1 MYAVLSGPALW
12 DGIQEVF
19 IEFGEEIVYQMV
31 GSDLESDVEFPKI
44 ERISVKV
51 LIIDYTAFPDSESLR
66 QSIMNI
72 KILRPSTRIIVL
84 APGVVPGDSSMSFF
98 FSLGIWDILN
108 PSDGELKEVLLDCLQ
123 SSPSL
128 NKGVRWFTGQTQPVA
143 PVASSSTVVTE
154 IEFRD
159 KIIGTVT
166 VAFAGV
172 RSGIGCSF
180 LALQAAFYLGY
191 NYKDKKIALVSFNS
205 FRDFLSLGGLESF
218 SGNSFTYKDI
228 DFFNACDVAL
238 LLSRREYD
246 YIVLDI
252 GVLKTRQGNSLVA
265 SPFYAEFLRSDI
277 QFLVSGSVPWHVE
290 NMLDCLFE
298 DRVAGKCN
306 DSVSWALLF
315 NFSSVDDFR
324 KLGNLDRLSFM
335 VPFFPYL
342 FKYDESFFA
351 FLYDILKPVLPQKS
365 SAKKSF
371 LPFFRS
377 K

>member
-1 MYAVLSGPALW
+1 MYAVLSGPSLW

-66 QSIMNI
+66 QSIMNF

-108 PSDGELKEVLLDCLQ
+108 QSDGALKEVLLDCLQ

-128 NKGVRWFTGQTQPVA
+128 NKGVRWFTGQTQPVSPIA
-143 PVASSSTVVTE
+143 NSSSVVKE

>member
-1 MYAVLSGPALW
+1 MYAVLSGPSLW

-66 QSIMNI
+66 QSIMNF

-108 PSDGELKEVLLDCLQ
+108 PSDGALKEVLLDCLQ

-128 NKGVRWFTGQTQPVA
+128 NKGVRWFTGQTQPVSPIA
-143 PVASSSTVVTE
+143 NSSSVVKE

>member
-66 QSIMNI
+66 QSIMNF

-128 NKGVRWFTGQTQPVA
+128 NKGVRWFTGQTQPVPPIA
-143 PVASSSTVVTE
+143 NSSSVVKE